1 MSGWIKLH
9 RKMLDNPLVGK
20 PTYFSLWII
29 LLLKANHKECK
40 IIWNGEFKTIKAGQ
54 FITGRKA
61 LKKECGIPETTIERI
76 LNMLENGH
84 QIKQQKTSKY
94 RLITIVNWEQYQD
107 RNAKVDNKRTT
118 NGQQTDTNKN
128 DNNDNNEKK
137 YIQGDPLIHK
147 HLVEKEDIINNMY
160 NYEPVDENG
169 NPKKK
174 KISRITKDENNM
186 LISVGYMWQE
196 MCAKALKLDESEVV
210 MNNIYYAIRKCYD
223 REKFKKEDFKELFK
237 YFFESKINEED
248 KLSFDLC
255 LSQKYVAKF
264 KLSRKIKSKKFNNVS
279 VSSDIKL

>member
-1 MSGWIKLH
+1 MSPQK
-9 RKMLDNPLVGK
+9 
-20 PTYFSLWII
+20 
-29 LLLKANHKECK
+29 
-40 IIWNGEFKTIKAGQ
+40 
-54 FITGRKA
+54 
-61 LKKECGIPETTIERI
+61 
-76 LNMLENGH
+76 ENGYVAIANELFEAFYRCKLLEYERVVVMCVWRKTYGWNKKDDRIALSQIANETGINRSNVGRTISQLEKKNIIKKNGSRRYVNKMYMEWKVEWRVVSH
-84 QIKQQKTSKY
+84 QIAGGISSDTKGGISSDTYK
-94 RLITIVNWEQYQD
+94 RQY
-107 RNAKVDNKRTT
+107 
-118 NGQQTDTNKN
+118 
-128 DNNDNNEKK
+128 K
-137 YIQGDPLIHK
+137 YINTKDRGVGSNPQPQLG
-147 HLVEKEDIINNMY
+147 EKEKDNIIKSMY

-186 LISVGYMWQE
+186 LISVGHLWRE

>member
-1 MSGWIKLH
+1 
-9 RKMLDNPLVGK
+9 MLDNPLVSK

-40 IIWNGEFKTIKAGQ
+40 IIWNGEFKTIRAGQ

-61 LKKECGIPETTIERI
+61 LKKESGIPETTIERI

-107 RNAKVDNKRTT
+107 QNAKVDNKRTT

-128 DNNDNNEKK
+128 DNNDKNEKK
-137 YIQGDPLIHK
+137 PTVAGSNPQLQLG
-147 HLVEKEDIINNMY
+147 EKEKDNIIKIMY

-169 NPKKK
+169 NPKKR

-186 LISVGYMWQE
+186 LISVGHLWRE
-196 MCAKALKLDESEVV
+196 MCAKALKLDESEVI

>member
-9 RKMLDNPLVGK
+9 RKMLDNPLVSK

-61 LKKECGIPETTIERI
+61 LKKESGIPETTIERI

-107 RNAKVDNKRTT
+107 RNTKVDNKRTT

-128 DNNDNNEKK
+128 DNNNKNEKK
-137 YIQGDPLIHK
+137 YIQGEPLIHK

-174 KISRITKDENNM
+174 KITRITKDENNM

-196 MCAKALKLDESEVV
+196 MCAKALKIKPEEVV
-210 MNNIYYAIRKCYD
+210 MQNLYRPIRACYD
-223 REKFKKEDFKELFK
+223 REKFSREDYKELFK
-237 YFFESKINEED
+237 YFFADRLSEEM
-248 KLSFDLC
+248 KSSFDLC
-255 LSQKYVAKF
+255 LSQKYVAKY
-264 KLSRKIKSKKFNNVS
+264 KIYKRNKKEQKSLAFYNE
-279 VSSDIKL
+279 L